1 MMLMSLKVDTE
12 SEDYRFYKTLNED
25 VKLIP
30 NRYGKYDLAMENE
43 DYVNVTGKE
52 SLYNAIVIAIMTRF
66 NELADVPL
74 YEDFGCRVHELIK
87 ALKSDTVFYEVE
99 VYITEVLE
107 NMRRIREINEL
118 IVTDSDTQKYHV
130 YFNVTS
136 INDEIVTGEMDI

>member
-1 MMLMSLKVDTE
+1 MSLKVDTE

-74 YEDFGCRVHELIK
+74 YEDFGCRVHEVIK

-136 INDEIVTGEMDI
+136 INDEIVTGEVDI

>member
-1 MMLMSLKVDTE
+1 MSLKVDTE

-43 DYVNVTGKE
+43 DYVNVTGKN

-66 NELADVPL
+66 NELDDIPL
-74 YEDFGCRVHELIK
+74 YEGFGCRVHEL
-87 ALKSDTVFYEVE
+87 LKDNKSEMVMYEIE
-99 VYITEVLE
+99 LYIRNVLE
-107 NMRRIREINEL
+107 NMRRILEVNEL
-118 IVTDSDTQKYHV
+118 IVTDSTKEKYHV

-136 INDEIVTGEMDI
+136 INDEIVAGEMDI

>member
-1 MMLMSLKVDTE
+1 MSLKVDTE

-25 VKLIP
+25 AKLIP

-74 YEDFGCRVHELIK
+74 YEDFGCRVHEVIK

>member
-1 MMLMSLKVDTE
+1 MLMSLKVDTE

-74 YEDFGCRVHELIK
+74 YEDFGCRVHEVIK

>member
-1 MMLMSLKVDTE
+1 MSLKVDTE

-74 YEDFGCRVHELIK
+74 YEDFGCRVHEVIK
-87 ALKSDTVFYEVE
+87 ALKSDMVLYDVE
-99 VYITEVLE
+99 LYITEVLE
-107 NMRRIREINEL
+107 NMRRIQEINEL
-118 IVTDSDTQKYHV
+118 IVTDSDTHTYHV

-136 INDEIVTGEMDI
+136 INDEIVSGEVDI

>member
-1 MMLMSLKVDTE
+1 MSLKVDTE

-74 YEDFGCRVHELIK
+74 YEDFGCRVHEVIK